1 MLSVSMIIAIFVYM
15 GWHKSA
21 RVKSVTNV
29 GKSAYNNTIGRVTGE
44 LQMDEKSGVRELF
57 EGAKKIVAPFISRVF
72 NNLVDFCTKTIPKY
86 ILIAIIGIF
95 FIKQTKLKN
104 YIFDNV

>member
-1 MLSVSMIIAIFVYM
+1 MAIFVSM

-21 RVKSVTNV
+21 HVKYVTNASKSV
-29 GKSAYNNTIGRVTGE
+29 YNNTIGRVTGE

-57 EGAKKIVAPFISRVF
+57 EAAKKIVAPFIIRVF

-86 ILIAIIGIF
+86 ILLAIIGIF
-95 FIKQTKLKN
+95 LIKQTKLKN